1 MVLVILKQRG
11 LNKVI
16 VVRVAIYIVFL
27 RLLRMFCKVKN
38 KLYELTVQA

>member
-1 MVLVILKQRG
+1 MVLVILRQRG

-27 RLLRMFCKVKN
+27 KIIENVLQSKK
-38 KLYELTVQA
+38 